1 MNDIYGLFVTFLG
14 SSVTKVYALY
24 LVGYPQLPE
33 PGSIPSGSRRP
44 NSHIC
49 ALTDVKPNQPINFIS
64 IVTTVLANLL
74 FCYFAVVTVLDKK
87 Q

>member
-49 ALTDVKPNQPINFIS
+49 ALTDRTDSRNYNTEQCNLYCLTFIM
-64 IVTTVLANLL
+64 
-74 FCYFAVVTVLDKK
+74 
-87 Q
+87 